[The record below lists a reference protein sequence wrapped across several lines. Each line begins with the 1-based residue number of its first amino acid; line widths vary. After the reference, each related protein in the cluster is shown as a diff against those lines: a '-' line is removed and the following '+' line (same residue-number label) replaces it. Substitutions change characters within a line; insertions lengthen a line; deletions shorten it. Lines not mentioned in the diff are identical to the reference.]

1 MTQITRQLLL
11 GLLILNTFIM
21 SSFQSSTNANVEKL
35 FTVTKT
41 KETTEQMVKEVI
53 AMYKKRYPNVSVMTW
68 GSIES
73 SINYSGY
80 YKKIKQIYSSNY
92 TDAEIKELIK
102 LYNPK
107 TMDKY
112 TLKTKKVEQQLYDAG
127 KEFGKELSQLINSK
141 IK

>member
-1 MTQITRQLLL
+1 MSLKTVCKMTL
-11 GLLILNTFIM
+11 TFCIM
-21 SSFQSSTNANVEKL
+21 LFSFIQSSTNANVEKL

-41 KETTEQMVKEVI
+41 KAITEQMVQEVI
-53 AMYKKRYPNVSVMTW
+53 GMYKKRYPNVPVMTW

-73 SINYSGY
+73 NIDYHSY
-80 YKKIKQIYSSNY
+80 YKKIKQIYSTNY

-112 TLKTKKVEQQLYDAG
+112 TAKTKKVEQQLYDAG
-127 KEFGKELSQLINSK
+127 KEFGKELSQLIISK

>member
-1 MTQITRQLLL
+1 MLCKN
-11 GLLILNTFIM
+11 LILISIM
-21 SSFQSSTNANVEKL
+21 LFSSFQSATSVNVEKL
-35 FTVTKT
+35 FTVTKI
-41 KETTEQMVKEVI
+41 KETTEQMVQEVI
-53 AMYKKRYPNVSVMTW
+53 TMYKKRYPNLSVMTW

-80 YKKIKQIYSSNY
+80 YKKLKQIYSSNY
-92 TDAEIKELIK
+92 TDTEIKELIK
-102 LYNPK
+102 LYNLK

>member
-1 MTQITRQLLL
+1 MNFKSMLCKN
-11 GLLILNTFIM
+11 LILISIM
-21 SSFQSSTNANVEKL
+21 LFSSFQSATSVNVEKL
-35 FTVTKT
+35 FTVTKI
-41 KETTEQMVKEVI
+41 KETTEQMVQEVI
-53 AMYKKRYPNVSVMTW
+53 TMYKKRYPNLSVMTW

-92 TDAEIKELIK
+92 TDTEIKELIK
-102 LYNPK
+102 LYNLK

>member
-1 MTQITRQLLL
+1 MNFKNVSYKS
-11 GLLILNTFIM
+11 LILISLILLT
-21 SSFQSSTNANVEKL
+21 SFQSSTSVNVEKL

-73 SINYSGY
+73 NINYNGY

>member
-1 MTQITRQLLL
+1 MNFKSMLCKN
-11 GLLILNTFIM
+11 LILISILLFF
-21 SSFQSSTNANVEKL
+21 SFQSSTNANVEKL
-35 FTVTKT
+35 FTVTET
-41 KETTEQMVKEVI
+41 KASTEQMVQEVI

-73 SINYSGY
+73 SINYNSY

-92 TDAEIKELIK
+92 TDSEIKELIK

>member
-1 MTQITRQLLL
+1 MKLKFRLLF
-11 GLLILNTFIM
+11 LIISFSFLSF
-21 SSFQSSTNANVEKL
+21 SFQDAAGTNVEKL

-73 SINYSGY
+73 SINYNSY

-112 TLKTKKVEQQLYDAG
+112 TLKTKKVEQKLYDAG

>member
-1 MTQITRQLLL
+1 MNLKNKFSKIAFLFMTML
-11 GLLILNTFIM
+11 F
-21 SSFQSSTNANVEKL
+21 SSFQSSTTANVEKL

-41 KETTEQMVKEVI
+41 KATTEQMVKEVI

-92 TDAEIKELIK
+92 PMLAQASRLCTQ
-102 LYNPK
+102 
-107 TMDKY
+107 
-112 TLKTKKVEQQLYDAG
+112 TK
-127 KEFGKELSQLINSK
+127 
-141 IK
+141 

>member
-21 SSFQSSTNANVEKL
+21 SSFQSSTSANVEKL
-35 FTVTKT
+35 FTVTAT
-41 KETTEQMVKEVI
+41 KATTEQMVKEVI

-92 TDAEIKELIK
+92 NDAEIKELIK

-112 TLKTKKVEQQLYDAG
+112 TLKTKKVEQKLYDAG

>member
-1 MTQITRQLLL
+1 MLCKN
-11 GLLILNTFIM
+11 LILISIM
-21 SSFQSSTNANVEKL
+21 LFSSFQSATSVNVEKL
-35 FTVTKT
+35 FTVTKI
-41 KETTEQMVKEVI
+41 KETTEQMVQEVI
-53 AMYKKRYPNVSVMTW
+53 TMYKKRYPNLSVMTW

-92 TDAEIKELIK
+92 TDTEIKELIK
-102 LYNPK
+102 LYNLK

>member
-1 MTQITRQLLL
+1 MNFKSMLCKN
-11 GLLILNTFIM
+11 LILISIM
-21 SSFQSSTNANVEKL
+21 LFSSFQSATSVNVEKL
-35 FTVTKT
+35 FTVTKI
-41 KETTEQMVKEVI
+41 KETTEQMVQEVI
-53 AMYKKRYPNVSVMTW
+53 TMYKKRYPNLSVMTW

-80 YKKIKQIYSSNY
+80 YKKLKQIYSSNY
-92 TDAEIKELIK
+92 TDTEIKELIK
-102 LYNPK
+102 LYNLK